1 MAKNILCFLLH
12 PMDEKRFEECTEK
25 LLKMAE
31 SMERILENIAE
42 FDENKLEEFKECVE
56 FIHEKVN
63 RL

>member
-1 MAKNILCFLLH
+1 
-12 PMDEKRFEECTEK
+12 MDEKRFEECTQK

-63 RL
+63 KL